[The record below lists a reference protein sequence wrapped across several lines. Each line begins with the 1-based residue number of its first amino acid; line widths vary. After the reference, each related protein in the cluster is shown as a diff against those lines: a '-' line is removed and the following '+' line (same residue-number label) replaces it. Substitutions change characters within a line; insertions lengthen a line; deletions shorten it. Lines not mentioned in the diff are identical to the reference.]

1 MKRMTYLLLLSTLL
15 GACASQVPRPI
26 REAPLGPTLEMV
38 RGHVQQYIGTD
49 VRWGGSIVKV
59 ENRPAETV
67 LEIVARPLQDYGRPA
82 EEGESSGRFLAR
94 YSGFLDPMIYT
105 KGRSVTVVGKI
116 AGEEQRPIDKYTYG
130 FPVVAIENYYLW
142 EPLPSMPAYQP
153 PYFYDPWWPYPPSW
167 RYRRHPYWW

>member
-1 MKRMTYLLLLSTLL
+1 MLRTPSAAEVTIMKQKTKQHQKTTLH

-49 VRWGGSIVKV
+49 VRGGGRIVKV
-59 ENRPAETV
+59 EKRPAETV

-105 KGRSVTVVGKI
+105 KG
-116 AGEEQRPIDKYTYG
+116 
-130 FPVVAIENYYLW
+130 
-142 EPLPSMPAYQP
+142 
-153 PYFYDPWWPYPPSW
+153 
-167 RYRRHPYWW
+167 